1 MTLTFI
7 SQDGTAFN
15 YTNAVACV
23 TCGEYEDD
31 SGYGFVVYL
40 NGDSENGIVVAEY
53 DDEEKFGTVKSDFI
67 KWLRDNIDAVFEVP
81 S

>member
-23 TCGEYEDD
+23 TCGDYEDD
-31 SGYGFVVYL
+31 
-40 NGDSENGIVVAEY
+40 
-53 DDEEKFGTVKSDFI
+53 TVPE
-67 KWLRDNIDAVFEVP
+67 RVFRRA
-81 S
+81 

>member
-23 TCGEYEDD
+23 TCGGYEDD

-40 NGDSENGIVVAEY
+40 NGDSENG
-53 DDEEKFGTVKSDFI
+53 TVSYTH
-67 KWLRDNIDAVFEVP
+67 LRAHET
-81 S
+81 

>member
-67 KWLRDNIDAVFEVP
+67 KWLREYIGKLIFG
-81 S
+81 